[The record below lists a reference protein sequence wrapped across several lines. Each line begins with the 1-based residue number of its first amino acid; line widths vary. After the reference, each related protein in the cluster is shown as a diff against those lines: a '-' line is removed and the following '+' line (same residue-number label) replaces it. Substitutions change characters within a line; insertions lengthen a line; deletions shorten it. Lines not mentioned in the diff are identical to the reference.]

1 MESVNVLVDFVRHS
15 AEEYLWV
22 LRSSKNNITVPQGQ
36 TVKVPC
42 RVDCGPLE
50 RKTPVLFEPAL
61 DATWPANLEVS
72 EQLLTLP
79 RDSLHRVNIAVHN
92 PTKHDVV
99 LEPATNCIG
108 YTIRSSTQGFKF
120 ERDKLPFI

>member
-1 MESVNVLVDFVRHS
+1 MSAAFRELTVERVNALVDFVRRP
-15 AEEYLWV
+15 AEEYLCV
-22 LRSSKNNITVPQGQ
+22 LRSSKNNITAPQGQ

-50 RKTPVLFEPAL
+50 RRTPVLFEPAL
-61 DATWPANLEVS
+61 VATWPANLEVF

-79 RDSLHRVNIAVHN
+79 RGSPHRVNIAVHN

-99 LEPATNCIG
+99 LG
-108 YTIRSSTQGFKF
+108 
-120 ERDKLPFI
+120 